1 MAYHQRLVTLVICLK
16 LMKKLLNLLSSTL
29 LLELPIGTMATIDLE
44 EPIEIENEPGYLI
57 TSELPGG
64 LNESK
69 LPGYSETIKSTEII
83 SFDYSGHLDHDQTSF
98 YVSAHL
104 TDTNSVHIISSGGN
118 HRERDNSAFYL
129 EYDIRDDTFFPAL
142 LNIINKNKMSSDN
155 GHTIHVNG
163 LPEGYGD
170 ELHVKFASGEA
181 ILKSSNQTK
190 TISQE
195 AIQEIYNLFRTTAIK
210 SSYDFTTDKSTRPIY
225 DDADEQF
232 LQGTWTGRHFGKD
245 CTVIFTGSH
254 VLIYYNHQLTDD
266 TGYVIINGSIQPDK
280 LRSKP
285 IGKRKED
292 SYEHFRGI
300 PFLRKKNSFTLTGY
314 MTNNNS
320 YSTVDL
326 YKQTSHK

>member
-1 MAYHQRLVTLVICLK
+1 MFLDY
-16 LMKKLLNLLSSTL
+16 
-29 LLELPIGTMATIDLE
+29 
-44 EPIEIENEPGYLI
+44 IEITNFRPYYGTQRINFGYNDDENLTVIIANNGSGK
-57 TSELPGG
+57 TSLV
-64 LNESK
+64 N
-69 LPGYSETIKSTEII
+69 
-83 SFDYSGHLDHDQTSF
+83 
-98 YVSAHL
+98 AL
-104 TDTNSVHIISSGGN
+104 TWC
-118 HRERDNSAFYL
+118 L
-129 EYDIRDDTFFPAL
+129 
-142 LNIINKNKMSSDN
+142 
-155 GHTIHVNG
+155 
-163 LPEGYGD
+163 YGD

>member
-1 MAYHQRLVTLVICLK
+1 
-16 LMKKLLNLLSSTL
+16 
-29 LLELPIGTMATIDLE
+29 
-44 EPIEIENEPGYLI
+44 
-57 TSELPGG
+57 
-64 LNESK
+64 
-69 LPGYSETIKSTEII
+69 
-83 SFDYSGHLDHDQTSF
+83 
-98 YVSAHL
+98 
-104 TDTNSVHIISSGGN
+104 
-118 HRERDNSAFYL
+118 
-129 EYDIRDDTFFPAL
+129 
-142 LNIINKNKMSSDN
+142 MSSDN

-163 LPEGYGD
+163 LPKGYGD

-300 PFLRKKNSFTLTGY
+300 PFLRK
-314 MTNNNS
+314 
-320 YSTVDL
+320 D
-326 YKQTSHK
+326 